1 MTLRLPSH
9 VPWLVHR
16 VAVSRRY
23 SDSLATILDQWS
35 IDDVVTANEVLD
47 ALEEAESRAMRE
59 VTRG

>member
-1 MTLRLPSH
+1 MSVAIPAH

-23 SDSLATILDQWS
+23 SDPLATILDQWS

-47 ALEEAESRAMRE
+47 ALEEAEERSMRE
-59 VTRG
+59 VSRG